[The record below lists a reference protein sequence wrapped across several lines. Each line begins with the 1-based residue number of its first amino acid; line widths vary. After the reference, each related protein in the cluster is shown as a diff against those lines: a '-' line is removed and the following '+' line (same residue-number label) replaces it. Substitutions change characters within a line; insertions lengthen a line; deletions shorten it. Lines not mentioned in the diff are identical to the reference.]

1 MPLLAHTY
9 VLDDP
14 LTQTSPNGHISTDMS
29 TDRSVEVRGKIGI
42 EQVSFGR
49 PDGAIGLYDNF
60 SVRAGH
66 QTSLQGLC
74 RTSEREAT
82 ETNIF

>member
-1 MPLLAHTY
+1 MLAHTY
-9 VLDDP
+9 ALYDP
-14 LTQTSPNGHISTDMS
+14 LIQTSPNGHISTDMS

-49 PDGAIGLYDNF
+49 PDGAIGLYDK
-60 SVRAGH
+60 AGH